1 MAHLVIIVATR
12 MSFRLTIVCVAAL
25 LLAFIAPYARAQA
38 PWDGLEELQKTA
50 EEAGIWLKGGGPK
63 LDLGGVSP
71 ADAILIVG
79 PTEPLPVA
87 PLTTFLR
94 EGGRIALLDDFGV
107 GDRLLSA
114 YQVTR
119 GAPPASDVPTLRGD
133 PNLLVAYPA
142 SEHPLVTGVSLLLAN
157 RATSLHHPELKP
169 VFTFG
174 RSSSALVL
182 AGAVGAGRL
191 VAVGDASTV
200 INQLMALPSH
210 RVFAKNL
217 LSYLSRPG
225 GRVWLVAPH
234 TEVTGNYG
242 NKKPGLS
249 RIDGYLRRLAHPDL
263 PPAVLSLIGLA
274 LCGIAV
280 VLSVGTLPRRSPYV
294 RPDLFPQ
301 ATVFAGFAGRVA
313 AAEREGVNLV
323 WSLLDY
329 KREIEAELVHRY
341 DLKGPFDAREALAAA
356 EKVGAPRRD
365 VDSLRELLSSLEQLS
380 RDHDA
385 EDKKARISVSE
396 LGNVVRKGEE
406 LLARLREP
414 RG

>member
-1 MAHLVIIVATR
+1 V
-12 MSFRLTIVCVAAL
+12 
-25 LLAFIAPYARAQA
+25 Q
-38 PWDGLEELQKTA
+38 
-50 EEAGIWLKGGGPK
+50 
-63 LDLGGVSP
+63 GVS
-71 ADAILIVG
+71 V
-79 PTEPLPVA
+79 
-87 PLTTFLR
+87 
-94 EGGRIALLDDFGV
+94 
-107 GDRLLSA
+107 LLS
-114 YQVTR
+114 
-119 GAPPASDVPTLRGD
+119 
-133 PNLLVAYPA
+133 
-142 SEHPLVTGVSLLLAN
+142 N
-157 RATSLHHPELKP
+157 RATALHHPELKP

-174 RSSSALVL
+174 HTQSALVL

-191 VAVGDASTV
+191 VAVGDASIV
-200 INQLMALPSH
+200 INQMMALPSH

-217 LSYLSRPG
+217 LEYLARPG
-225 GRVWLVAPH
+225 GRVWLVGPR

-249 RIDGYLRRLAHPDL
+249 RIDGFLRRLAHPDL

-301 ATVFAGFAGRVA
+301 STVFAGFAGRVA

-329 KREIEAELVHRY
+329 KREVEAELLHRL
-341 DLKGPFDAREALAAA
+341 DLGGPFDVREVLRAAKKSGVRETDLKALA
-356 EKVGAPRRD
+356 
-365 VDSLRELLSSLEQLS
+365 ELLASLDQLS

-396 LGNVVRKGEE
+396 LGNVVRKGEQ
-406 LLARLREP
+406 LLERLRNT

>member
-1 MAHLVIIVATR
+1 
-12 MSFRLTIVCVAAL
+12 MSLRVFLGCVVLGFLAVTAA
-25 LLAFIAPYARAQA
+25 PSRAEEA
-38 PWDGLEELQKTA
+38 WDGLEELRKA
-50 EEAGIWLKGGGPK
+50 ADEAGIELKGGAAK
-63 LDLGGVSP
+63 LDLSAVSP
-71 ADAILIVG
+71 SDALLIVG
-79 PTEPLPVA
+79 PSEPLPVA

-119 GAPPASDVPTLRGD
+119 SAAPARDVPTLRGD
-133 PNLLVAYPA
+133 PNLVLAYPA
-142 SEHPLVTGVSLLLAN
+142 SEHPLVQGVSLLLAN
-157 RATSLHHPELKP
+157 RATALHHPELKP

-174 RSSSALVL
+174 HTDSALVL

-191 VAVGDASTV
+191 VAVGDASVV
-200 INQLMALPSH
+200 INQLMTLPSH
-210 RVFAKNL
+210 RTFAKNL
-217 LSYLSRPG
+217 LAYLSRPG
-225 GRVWLVAPH
+225 GRVWLVGPS
-234 TEVTGNYG
+234 TEITGNYG

-249 RIDGYLRRLAHPDL
+249 RIDGFLRRLAHPDL

-301 ATVFAGFAGRVA
+301 AAVFAGFAGRVA

-329 KREIEAELVHRY
+329 KREVEAELAHR
-341 DLKGPFDAREALAAA
+341 LELNGPFDVREALRVA
-356 EKVGAPRRD
+356 KRRMSESD
-365 VDSLRELLSSLEQLS
+365 LRALAELLGSLEQLS

-396 LGNVVRKGEE
+396 LGNVVRKGEQ
-406 LLARLREP
+406 LLGRLRDT
-414 RG
+414 RA